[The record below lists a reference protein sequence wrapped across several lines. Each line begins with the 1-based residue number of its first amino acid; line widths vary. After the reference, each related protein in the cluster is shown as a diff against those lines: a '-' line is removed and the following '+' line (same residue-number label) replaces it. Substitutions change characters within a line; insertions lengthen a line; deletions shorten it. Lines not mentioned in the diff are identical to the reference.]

1 MIEERGG
8 YVQETA
14 ENIINEKDLQMIK
27 ELRLMDDDFFSEAL
41 DGKIEAVEY
50 IINTILERNDIKVKS
65 TKAQVEY
72 KSATKRSI
80 ILDIQAE
87 DANGKVID
95 IEIQRSDRGSGVKR
109 ARFHSSMIDRTLLS
123 KGEDFEDLV
132 DTYVIFITENDKFGK
147 GIPLYH
153 IERRIEEMD
162 YAVFG
167 DGTHIIYVN
176 GEYRNI
182 EHPIGSLMHDFN
194 CKEAKDIVNPLLAE
208 EVRYLKETEGGRSQM
223 CKLLEEMRKEV
234 AVEAEAKGKAETT
247 KKLALKMLARG
258 RDSIEEIAEMTGLS
272 LEEVRELAKKETA

>member
-1 MIEERGG
+1 MQGEEQK
-8 YVQETA
+8 VM
-14 ENIINEKDLQMIK
+14 NPNDLQMIK

-50 IINTILERNDIKVKS
+50 ILNTILERDDIKVKS

-80 ILDIQAE
+80 ILDIHAE
-87 DANGKVID
+87 DASGKILD

-123 KGEDFEDLV
+123 KGKDFEDLV
-132 DTYVIFITENDKFGK
+132 DTYVIFITENDKFGM

-153 IERRIEEMD
+153 VERRITEMD
-162 YAVFG
+162 CALFD
-167 DGTHIIYVN
+167 DGAHIIYVN
-176 GEYRNI
+176 GEYRNV
-182 EHPIGSLMHDFN
+182 EDPVGSLMHDFN

-223 CKLLEEMRKEV
+223 CKLLEEMRN
-234 AVEAEAKGKAETT
+234 EAAAKGKAEG
-247 KKLALKMLARG
+247 KAEGNHEKAVSMAMKMLARG
-258 RDSIEEIAEMTGLS
+258 RDSMEEIAEMTGLP
-272 LEEVRELAKKETA
+272 LEEVRDLAEKQTA

>member
-1 MIEERGG
+1 M
-8 YVQETA
+8 QETA

>member
-1 MIEERGG
+1 M
-8 YVQETA
+8 QET
-14 ENIINEKDLQMIK
+14 EKHVMNEKDLQMLK

-176 GEYRNI
+176 GEYRNM

-208 EVRYLKETEGGRSQM
+208 ECPIFKGDRRRS
-223 CKLLEEMRKEV
+223 KPDV
-234 AVEAEAKGKAETT
+234 
-247 KKLALKMLARG
+247 
-258 RDSIEEIAEMTGLS
+258 
-272 LEEVRELAKKETA
+272 

>member
-1 MIEERGG
+1 M
-8 YVQETA
+8 
-14 ENIINEKDLQMIK
+14 
-27 ELRLMDDDFFSEAL
+27 
-41 DGKIEAVEY
+41 GKIEAVEY

-176 GEYRNI
+176 GEYRNM

-208 EVRYLKETEGGRSQM
+208 EVRIFKGDRRRS
-223 CKLLEEMRKEV
+223 KPDV
-234 AVEAEAKGKAETT
+234 
-247 KKLALKMLARG
+247 
-258 RDSIEEIAEMTGLS
+258 
-272 LEEVRELAKKETA
+272 